1 MKWTVALVLLL
12 LLAVGGA
19 LYYFIFTLDGARTA
33 LTLAQKVIPQSIIID
48 TTIEGGSV
56 YEGLQLGKTL
66 VDVKDIVAINAD
78 DLVLKYD
85 LQQLWEHKLFKVSQ
99 LESTNLSVALSDQI
113 FAPKDQVEEEPTD
126 PNAPPFRLVFPV
138 DIDID
143 RWRHL
148 FSPFPE
154 HPALPPLHSWY
165 RKQSQSHLQLSH

>member
-1 MKWTVALVLLL
+1 MASQEQRTSRIADRDPGTGAQNAALSGGDKNLHSRKPRRGILPTLCRLVKWTVALVLLL

-56 YEGLQLGKTL
+56 YAGLQLGKTF

-85 LQQLWEHKLFKVSQ
+85 LQQ
-99 LESTNLSVALSDQI
+99 
-113 FAPKDQVEEEPTD
+113 
-126 PNAPPFRLVFPV
+126 
-138 DIDID
+138 
-143 RWRHL
+143 
-148 FSPFPE
+148 
-154 HPALPPLHSWY
+154 
-165 RKQSQSHLQLSH
+165 